1 MAIHIYVLPSGGTA
15 LRNQNLTAGSV
26 KTEYHSFGPL
36 LHRFFKNGLILTLSA
51 LAMRIVGVSFNSFIT
66 SKVGADGI
74 GLYTL
79 IMSVYGFSVTVASSG
94 VHLASTR
101 LCAEARDRAHL
112 FAALRRCL
120 IWAGSCGLA
129 VAVGL
134 AVGADFIS
142 IKLLQDARC
151 AASLRLLGMSMP
163 FIALSNVLS
172 GYFTAVRKVS
182 RNVAAQIFEQ
192 LVKIFVSVYLLLY
205 ILPDGIEYACIALV
219 GGGMLAEAASFI
231 VSLILFLI
239 DSRVMGR
246 TGRAVNCVDR
256 AIPACRRVTPEE
268 GRELTRELFGI
279 IMPVSAAAYI
289 RSALNTAE
297 HILIPMRL
305 RANPATS
312 ANALAALGVLGGM
325 VMPVIMLP
333 TALLY
338 SFTGLLVPEFAEA
351 NSRGD
356 NARIRRITERAAHM
370 TLVFSIG
377 CAGVMYLLS
386 DELGILLYDN
396 ADAGRLIRVMSALIP
411 VMYLDHAVDAI
422 LKGLGEQ
429 LYSMKVNIL
438 DAAMSV
444 ALVYILCGRLG
455 VWGYVLTIYISELVN
470 ASLSMVKVWKRVDFR
485 PRLRSWL
492 ICPLFCAAAAVAAA
506 GLMPAGV
513 GWISTL
519 LRGIVAVGVYVVLT
533 LILWNRWK

>member
-1 MAIHIYVLPSGGTA
+1 
-15 LRNQNLTAGSV
+15 
-26 KTEYHSFGPL
+26 
-36 LHRFFKNGLILTLSA
+36 
-51 LAMRIVGVSFNSFIT
+51 
-66 SKVGADGI
+66 
-74 GLYTL
+74 
-79 IMSVYGFSVTVASSG
+79 
-94 VHLASTR
+94 
-101 LCAEARDRAHL
+101 
-112 FAALRRCL
+112 
-120 IWAGSCGLA
+120 
-129 VAVGL
+129 
-134 AVGADFIS
+134 
-142 IKLLQDARC
+142 
-151 AASLRLLGMSMP
+151 MP

-182 RNVAAQIFEQ
+182 RNAAAQIFEQ
-192 LVKIFVSVYLLLY
+192 LFKIFVSVYLLLY

-246 TGRAVNCVDR
+246 SGRAIDCIDR
-256 AIPACRRVTPEE
+256 AIPASGRVTPEE

-279 IMPVSAAAYI
+279 ILPVSAAAYI

-356 NARIRRITERAAHM
+356 TARIRRITERATHM

-386 DELGILLYDN
+386 DELGLLLYDN
-396 ADAGRLIRVMSALIP
+396 VDAGRLIRVMSALIP

-444 ALVYILCGRLG
+444 ILVYILCGRLG
-455 VWGYVLTIYISELVN
+455 VWGYVLTIYISELIN
-470 ASLSMVKVWKRVDFR
+470 ATLSMVKLWKRVDFR
-485 PRLRSWL
+485 PRLWSWL
-492 ICPLFCAAAAVAAA
+492 ICPLFSAAAAVAAA
-506 GLMPAGV
+506 GLMPTG
-513 GWISTL
+513 GWL
-519 LRGIVAVGVYVVLT
+519 GLVLRGIVAVGVYVTLT
-533 LILWNRWK
+533 LIFWGGRR